1 MLAADNGW
9 IITMGTLHGTS
20 PKSEAILGLATQVLL
35 QQLCTHLLSH
45 CIGTYPLGKKEEKH
59 THESLPISPRKHR
72 SPLHEGLASSSHN
85 GIHRVPYS
93 LEVAITRGG
102 GAGRTSCDATI
113 ICLSTLESSLTVTV
127 PCFRIV

>member
-20 PKSEAILGLATQVLL
+20 AKSEAILGLATQVLL

-59 THESLPISPRKHR
+59 THESTHLTSK
-72 SPLHEGLASSSHN
+72 AS
-85 GIHRVPYS
+85 
-93 LEVAITRGG
+93 
-102 GAGRTSCDATI
+102 
-113 ICLSTLESSLTVTV
+113 VTTA
-127 PCFRIV
+127 